1 MKPLIGMTAALEPAV
16 GALQTNSWSLYKTN
30 HDYVD
35 SVRRSGGTPLMLP
48 FGTLE
53 EARQYAAA
61 IDGLLVPGGGDIA
74 PLLYG
79 EEPIRGVTY
88 VSRDF
93 DRFEIELIQEAA
105 RLHKPILGIC
115 RGHQVL
121 NVAFGGTLYQD
132 LPSQLPD
139 TICHCQA
146 NEIRGELFHSV
157 SLVPGSKA
165 ASLIGKTEIEVNSFH
180 HQAVKKLGEGLVCS
194 GKSPD
199 GVVEAIEAKEGFI
212 VGVEWHPE
220 NLSEHH
226 AEYKRLFDGFVAA
239 CAK

>member
-93 DRFEIELIQEAA
+93 DRFEIE
-105 RLHKPILGIC
+105 P
-115 RGHQVL
+115 
-121 NVAFGGTLYQD
+121 
-132 LPSQLPD
+132 
-139 TICHCQA
+139 
-146 NEIRGELFHSV
+146 V
-157 SLVPGSKA
+157 SYTHLSKR
-165 ASLIGKTEIEVNSFH
+165 K
-180 HQAVKKLGEGLVCS
+180 AVFA
-194 GKSPD
+194 P
-199 GVVEAIEAKEGFI
+199 
-212 VGVEWHPE
+212 
-220 NLSEHH
+220 
-226 AEYKRLFDGFVAA
+226 
-239 CAK
+239 